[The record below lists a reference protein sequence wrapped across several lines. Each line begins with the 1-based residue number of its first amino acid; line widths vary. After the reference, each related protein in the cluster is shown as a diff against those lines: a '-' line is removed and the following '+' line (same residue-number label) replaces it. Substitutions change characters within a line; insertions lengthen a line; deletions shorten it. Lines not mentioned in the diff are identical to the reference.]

1 MARKNFNS
9 LEDIKLEL
17 LTLDLQRKIQME
29 ELKLTKNQFKEDL
42 KPMNWIGTILKG
54 VKKYGVILLLKK
66 LIR

>member
-17 LTLDLQRKIQME
+17 LTLSLQRKIQME

-42 KPMNWIGTILKG
+42 KPMNWIGTLLKG
-54 VKKYGVILLLKK
+54 VKKYGAIMLLKK